1 MSWLDDIPAEGT
13 GSPMNFE
20 AGSTVYRLRAN
31 RIPDP
36 YNTDTRV
43 GADWDNPDV
52 LPIEGA
58 HIAQTSTAMLG
69 DATREQA
76 LEAKSLFCEGSVDIR
91 KGDRIR
97 DGLEGAPVYVIAGI
111 PPAADTNPFTGW
123 TPPREIPL
131 TRSVG

>member
-1 MSWLDDIPAEGT
+1 
-13 GSPMNFE
+13 MNFPH
-20 AGSTVYRLRAN
+20 GRTVYRLR
-31 RIPDP
+31 PKSVDDP
-36 YNTDTRV
+36 YNPGHPILGDW
-43 GADWDNPDV
+43 ADPDELAIPQAFV
-52 LPIEGA
+52 
-58 HIAQTSTAMLG
+58 AQTSTSLLG

-76 LEAKSLFCEGSVDIR
+76 IEAKSLFCDGDFDVA

-97 DGLEGAPVYVIAGI
+97 VGGDLYTIDGI